1 MQSFR
6 IYLLAY
12 LFMLPVFSGFS
23 ANAQTKWSL
32 EASIRHALQNNLQIR
47 QGRLNVGLA
56 HENLS
61 GVRAS
66 QLPSLNANALH
77 GINTGRTIDP
87 FTNTFAVENVR
98 TNNFGMSTGLTL
110 FSGFQIR
117 NSIEQSRHDLEAS
130 RYDVDKMVNDVTLA
144 VTSAYLQILLNRELV
159 EVAARNLDIT
169 RLQIERTARL
179 VEAGTLARGSLLTI
193 EAQAATDEL
202 QLINAQNQLEFAFLN
217 LAQLLRLEDHQGF
230 EIEIPEIDISA
241 IGVIE
246 YTPMQIFN
254 ASVGNQ
260 PEVQSAGFRE
270 ASAERG
276 VRVALGARSPT
287 LSLRASYGT
296 GYSGAFRE
304 ITDVIMV
311 QTPIGVTASG
321 ETVFG
326 PSFDHTTRIKPF
338 RSQFE
343 DNLNRSITFVL
354 TIPLVNNWQ
363 VNNNINRSQIALE
376 NARVHKEIVRD
387 QFFMS
392 IQQAYADARAALKR
406 HNSTSKNVVA
416 LEEAFRYT
424 SQKFNLGM
432 VNNLEFNDARNR
444 LSTAQSDLVRAKYEY
459 VFRVKMLNYFM
470 GEPISF

>member
-6 IYLLAY
+6 INLLAY

-47 QGRLNVGLA
+47 QGHLNVGLA
-56 HENLS
+56 HENLT
-61 GVRAS
+61 GARAS
-66 QLPSLNANALH
+66 QLPSLNANATH

-87 FTNTFAVENVR
+87 FTNTFATENVR
-98 TNNFGMSTGLTL
+98 TNNFSLSTGLTL
-110 FSGFQIR
+110 FSGFQVR
-117 NSIEQSRHDLEAS
+117 NSIEQSKHDLDAS
-130 RYDVDKMVNDVTLA
+130 RYDVEKMENDVTLS
-144 VTSAYLQILLNRELV
+144 VTSAYLQILLARELV

-169 RLQIERTARL
+169 RLQIERTSRL

-202 QLINAQNQLEFAFLN
+202 QLINAQNQLEFAYLN
-217 LAQLLRLEDHQGF
+217 LAQLLRLEDHQNF

-241 IGVIE
+241 IGIID
-246 YTPMQIFN
+246 YSPMQIFN
-254 ASVGNQ
+254 ASVENQ
-260 PEVQSAGFRE
+260 PEVQAAGFRE

-276 VRVALGARSPT
+276 VRIALGARSPI

-296 GYSGAFRE
+296 GYSGASRE
-304 ITDVIMV
+304 IIDVV
-311 QTPIGVTASG
+311 TSQQVIGVTASG
-321 ETVFG
+321 ENVFG
-326 PSFDHTTRIKPF
+326 PSLDFTTRIKPF
-338 RSQFE
+338 RSQIE
-343 DNLNRSITFVL
+343 DNLNRSVALVL
-354 TIPLVNNWQ
+354 TIPILNNWQ

-376 NARVHKEIVRD
+376 NARVTKQIVRD
-387 QFFMS
+387 QFFMN

-406 HNSTSKNVVA
+406 YNSTSKNVVA

-424 SQKFNLGM
+424 TQKFNLGM
-432 VNNLEFNDARNR
+432 VNSLEFNDSRNR
-444 LSTAQSDLVRAKYEY
+444 LSTAQSDLVQAKYEY